1 MIMGNFC
8 KFRKRGYIVLR
19 IPNTLHIQPLRLLV
33 NSGNEVFGLV
43 GLDELDRDTILLEQD
58 FELVVR
64 LVSIFFIE
72 KKNNLLQQSVFLG

>member
-1 MIMGNFC
+1 MVMGNFC
-8 KFRKRGYIVLR
+8 EFRKRGYIVLR
-19 IPNTLHIQPLRLLV
+19 IPNALHIQPLRLLV

-64 LVSIFFIE
+64 LIS
-72 KKNNLLQQSVFLG
+72 FLSK